1 MNPLS
6 FGDTLSPSPGG
17 LSVHYGRAVL
27 GVSSPLFHVLML
39 WVLCEFVVTLGSKG
53 KSDVSV
59 DRVLLYTQTAD
70 LWHKSAD
77 TISWLFFFFFWWLQQ
92 RRLTLGSEILS
103 LKWICKNVKCEMP
116 RKKNHLFMILHL
128 MCICFGSPSVT
139 WLWLGSMWCLW
150 PFLTPAEGC
159 CDQLC
164 GRLSVSHWGPV
175 FKWWAWRWCQDCYTQ
190 YVQKYHKNVTNLS
203 PISRLRWV

>member
-77 TISWLFFFFFWWLQQ
+77 TISWLFFFFF
-92 RRLTLGSEILS
+92 
-103 LKWICKNVKCEMP
+103 
-116 RKKNHLFMILHL
+116 
-128 MCICFGSPSVT
+128 
-139 WLWLGSMWCLW
+139 
-150 PFLTPAEGC
+150 
-159 CDQLC
+159 
-164 GRLSVSHWGPV
+164 
-175 FKWWAWRWCQDCYTQ
+175 
-190 YVQKYHKNVTNLS
+190 
-203 PISRLRWV
+203 